1 MIRVLVVDDDF
12 MVARVHRGYVEKVPG
27 FTVVGEAHTGT
38 AALEAVDA
46 LAPDLVLLDV
56 YLPDVSGLDVLTRL
70 RESGRPG
77 LDVLP
82 VTAARDA
89 ETVRAAMRGGVV
101 HYLLKPFTFDALR
114 ERLERYAEARRRLDG
129 TGEASQD
136 DVDRLYGALR
146 RGEEG
151 PRLPKGLSPATFA
164 LVADTLREAGTHL
177 SAQEVADRTGL
188 SRVTARRY
196 LEHLCDTGRASLH
209 PRYGTAGRP
218 EHGYVW
224 AAARPG

>member
-1 MIRVLVVDDDF
+1 VIRVLVVDDDF
-12 MVARVHRGYVEKVPG
+12 MVARVHRRYVEKVPG
-27 FTVVGEAHTGT
+27 FTVVGEAHTGA

-56 YLPDVSGLDVLTRL
+56 YLPDVSGIDVLTRL

-77 LDVLP
+77 VDVLP

-114 ERLERYAEARRRLDG
+114 ERLERYGEARRRLDG
-129 TGEASQD
+129 AGETSQD
-136 DVDRLYGALR
+136 DVDRVYGALR
-146 RGEEG
+146 GGETG
-151 PRLPKGLSPATFA
+151 PRMPKGLSRATFT
-164 LVADTLREAGTHL
+164 LVADTLRDADASL
-177 SAQEVADRTGL
+177 SAQEVADGTGL

-196 LEHLCDTGRASLH
+196 LEHLCETGRATLR

-224 AAARPG
+224 AG